1 MSKFTGRQSRRSKN
15 TVTTKSGNTIKINRS
30 LSDRSKARKA
40 DRAAAKAAYLA
51 TLPKDR
57 WKRLAYR
64 MHPKRVA
71 QYWFS
76 RQGGIMALKII
87 GISIVIGFFLTI
99 GLFAYFRKDL
109 PKVKD
114 LSGDS
119 LGGNITYYDR
129 TGQTVLFND
138 YNSVKR
144 IPVENKDISPYIQQA
159 TVAVEDKDF
168 LKHGAFDTRG
178 IIRAAVRDAT
188 GGSGAVQGG
197 STITQQLVKLNE
209 NWTNNRTVT

>member
-1 MSKFTGRQSRRSKN
+1 MMKSNGRGRRPRNS
-15 TVTTKSGNTIKINRS
+15 VTTKSGKTLQVNQS
-30 LSDRSKARKA
+30 LGGRLKAGKA
-40 DRAAAKAAYLA
+40 ARQNAKAAYLA
-51 TLPKDR
+51 TLPKER
-57 WKRLAYR
+57 IRRLLYR
-64 MHPKRVA
+64 LHPRRVA

-76 RQGGIMALKII
+76 REGGIMALKII
-87 GISIVIGFFLTI
+87 GASIVIGFFLTI

-109 PKVKD
+109 PKIKD

-144 IPVENKDISPYIQQA
+144 LPVDGKSISPYVKQA

-168 LKHGAFDTRG
+168 YKHGAFD
-178 IIRAAVRDAT
+178 V
-188 GGSGAVQGG
+188 
-197 STITQQLVKLNE
+197 
-209 NWTNNRTVT
+209 

>member
-1 MSKFTGRQSRRSKN
+1 MRKNTGRNRRPSN
-15 TVTTKSGNTIKINRS
+15 SITTKSGNTIPINRS
-30 LSDRSKARKA
+30 LTDRIKARKA
-40 DRAAAKAAYLA
+40 ARSSAKAEYLA

-64 MHPKRVA
+64 LQPKRVVN
-71 QYWFS
+71 YWFS
-76 RQGGIMALKII
+76 REGGIMALKII
-87 GISIVIGFFLTI
+87 GVSIVVGFFMTI

-109 PKVKD
+109 PKIKD

-144 IPVENKDISPYIQQA
+144 VPVESKEI
-159 TVAVEDKDF
+159 
-168 LKHGAFDTRG
+168 
-178 IIRAAVRDAT
+178 
-188 GGSGAVQGG
+188 
-197 STITQQLVKLNE
+197 
-209 NWTNNRTVT
+209 